1 MGDAIKR
8 VVSQLNWKGPASERE
23 IDSARSRIGFSLPE
37 DFLEL
42 YKHSNGLSG
51 NLEPSGK
58 YLIVWPIGKLLEKN
72 AAYNVSD
79 YAPGIFIFGSNGGGE
94 AYGFATKWKIVQ
106 RRFLLQENLRKPDH
120 KAVQT
125 NVLVRSYYKK
135 YPSARPSAI

>member
-23 IDSARSRIGFSLPE
+23 IDSARSRIGFSLLK

-42 YKHSNGLSG
+42 YRHANGLSG
-51 NLEPSGK
+51 NLEPSGEH
-58 YLIVWPIGKLLEKN
+58 LIVWPIGKLLEKN

-94 AYGFATKWKIVQ
+94 AYGFDTRQ
-106 RRFLLQENLRKPDH
+106 PNLPVVMIPFIGMELR
-120 KAVQT
+120 
-125 NVLVRSYYKK
+125 Y
-135 YPSARPSAI
+135 ARPIAPSFTEFLRALEKGIT